1 MLRTGGDP
9 LRSSI
14 EELVASFEPG
24 MTVFL
29 GGISGESLAVRD
41 ALRAMPD
48 KAAGVR
54 FAGVF
59 FPGINDGAYVSLH
72 PQARQR
78 AYFMS
83 PAFRPGFH
91 DGRVELLPVDYVGAW
106 QDLGRLDIDLAIVQ
120 TSPPDDAGRLSLG
133 ICHDFAPVA
142 WARAKRRVAHIN
154 PAMPCTRGSACLRL
168 DECDAIVE
176 CEAPLLSYPAE
187 TADGVF
193 AQLAHEVASVVR
205 DGDTVQLG
213 IGKMVAAVLDAL
225 RGHRGLKLHAGMATR
240 AILPLL
246 DGGVIAGRDAVTVG
260 VALGDTDYYQ
270 RVARDDSFRF
280 APVSETHDLRRIA
293 AIDNFVAINAAL
305 EVDLFGQVNCDSL
318 GGQLV
323 AGVGGM
329 PAFAAGARLSNGGR
343 AVFALLSSAAGGK
356 ASRIVPRLGGGA
368 LVGAPRHVADIVVTE
383 HGVADLRG
391 ASLLER
397 AQRLI
402 SIAAPD
408 HRAALAAQ
416 WDGVCASL

>member
-1 MLRTGGDP
+1 M
-9 LRSSI
+9 
-14 EELVASFEPG
+14 EEVVASLEPG

-29 GGISGESLAVRD
+29 GGVSGESLALRD
-41 ALRAMPD
+41 ALRAMPEN
-48 KAAGVR
+48 AAGVR

-83 PAFRPGFH
+83 PAFRPGFL

-106 QDLGRLDIDLAIVQ
+106 QDLARLDIDLAIVQ
-120 TSPPDDAGRLSLG
+120 TSPPDAAGRLSLG
-133 ICHDFAPVA
+133 ICHDFAPAA

-154 PAMPCTRGSACLRL
+154 PAMPRTRGSSVLQL
-168 DECDAIVE
+168 DECDAVVE
-176 CEAPLLSYPAE
+176 REAPLLSYPAE
-187 TADGVF
+187 PVDGAF
-193 AQLAHEVASVVR
+193 AQLAGNVASVVR
-205 DGDTVQLG
+205 DGDTLQLG
-213 IGKMVAAVLDAL
+213 IGKMVAAVLEAL
-225 RGHRGLKLHAGMATR
+225 RGHRGLRLHAGMATA
-240 AILPLL
+240 AIEPLL

-260 VALGDTDYYQ
+260 VALGDAGFYQ
-270 RVARDDSFRF
+270 RVAGDDSFRF
-280 APVSETHDLRRIA
+280 APVSETHDVRRIA

-329 PAFAAGARLSNGGR
+329 PAFAAGARLSTDGR
-343 AVFALLSSAAGGK
+343 AVFALLSGAAGGK
-356 ASRIVPRLGGGA
+356 VSRIVPRLGSGA
-368 LVGAPRHVADIVVTE
+368 LVGAPRHAADIVVTE

-391 ASLLER
+391 ASLVQR
-397 AQRLI
+397 AQGLI
-402 SIAAPD
+402 SIAAPE